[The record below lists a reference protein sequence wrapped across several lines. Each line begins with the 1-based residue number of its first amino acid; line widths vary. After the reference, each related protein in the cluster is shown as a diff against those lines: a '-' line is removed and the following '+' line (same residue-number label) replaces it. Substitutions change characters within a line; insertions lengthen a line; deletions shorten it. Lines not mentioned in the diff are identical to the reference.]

1 VKKRFGT
8 GLIFGASAY
17 AIAWAA
23 GASALWSTVA
33 GVAAAAL
40 AYALTDH

>member
-1 VKKRFGT
+1 MKRLT
-8 GLIFGASAY
+8 TAVVFGAAVY
-17 AIAWAA
+17 AIAWSA

-33 GVAAAAL
+33 GLAAAGL

>member
-1 VKKRFGT
+1 MRKRLGT

-23 GASALWSTVA
+23 GASPLWCAVA
-33 GVAAAAL
+33 GVAAAGL

>member
-1 VKKRFGT
+1 MKRFTT
-8 GLIFGASAY
+8 GLVFGAAVY

-23 GASALWSTVA
+23 GI
-33 GVAAAAL
+33 AAAVV